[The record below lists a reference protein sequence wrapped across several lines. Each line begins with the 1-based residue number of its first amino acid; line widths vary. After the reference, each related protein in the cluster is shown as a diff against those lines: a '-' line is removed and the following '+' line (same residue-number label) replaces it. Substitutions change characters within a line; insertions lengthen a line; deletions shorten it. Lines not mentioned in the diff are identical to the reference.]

1 MIGTR
6 RRELA
11 SAAPA
16 RPTLHLSGPKLR
28 AAVER
33 LLAGAEAGGGIERWV
48 TGLRYKAAVFGQA
61 LAPSARATLDESTLL
76 GLCAMMPTVRRRI
89 GSWLAHSG
97 FDTACA
103 LVQRLLDD
111 ADDTGRA
118 DASVAAFCASFPSGR
133 EHRYARDFA
142 AELLHWS
149 RYEHY
154 PPMARWIWDREAGT
168 GVLREIWHDDADP
181 AINQVSDS
189 YETFLVLR
197 EELAQYLTENG
208 FFRDVPLYVDLV
220 CAQVYASY
228 ICEQGGTYLR
238 AEFASEHDPMQYTRR
253 MLGLDGIDLD
263 SGVTRLKLPDGSAYT
278 LDASVLRMRA

>member
-1 MIGTR
+1 MMSAR
-6 RRELA
+6 RKRPEGA
-11 SAAPA
+11 VAA
-16 RPTLHLSGPKLR
+16 RPVLHLSGPKLR
-28 AAVER
+28 AAIER

-48 TGLRYKAAVFGQA
+48 TGLRYKSAVFSQA

-76 GLCAMMPTVRRRI
+76 GLIAMMPTVRRRI
-89 GSWLAHSG
+89 GPWLADSG
-97 FDTACA
+97 FETACA

-118 DASVAAFCASFPSGR
+118 DDSITAFCANFTGGR

-149 RYEHY
+149 RYEQY
-154 PPMARWIWDREAGT
+154 PAMTRWIWDREAGS

-181 AINQVSDS
+181 AINRVPDS

-208 FFRDVPLYVDLV
+208 FFRDVPFYVDLV
-220 CAQVYASY
+220 CAQLYASY

-263 SGVTRLKLPDGSAYT
+263 SGVTRMKLPDGSAYT
-278 LDASVLRMRA
+278 LDASALRIRA

>member
-1 MIGTR
+1 VIGIL
-6 RRELA
+6 RREPPA
-11 SAAPA
+11 AAPE
-16 RPTLHLSGPKLR
+16 RPTLHLSGPRLR

-33 LLAGAEAGGGIERWV
+33 LLAGAEAGGGVERWV

-61 LAPSARATLDESTLL
+61 LEPAARGELDEQTFL

-89 GSWLAHSG
+89 GAWLAQTG
-97 FDTACA
+97 FETASA
-103 LVQRLLDD
+103 LVQRLLED
-111 ADDTGRA
+111 AADTRTA
-118 DASVAAFCASFPSGR
+118 DARIAAFCRSFPATR
-133 EHRYARDFA
+133 EYRYARDFA

-149 RYEHY
+149 RYEQY
-154 PPMARWIWDREAGT
+154 PPMTRWIWDREAGT

-181 AINQVSDS
+181 ALARVPDG

-208 FFRDVPLYVDLV
+208 FFRDVPFYVDLV

-263 SGVTRLKLPDGSAYT
+263 SGATRMKLPDGSAYT
-278 LDASVLRMRA
+278 LDASALRQ